1 MPECTSPSPRYSV
14 LSKETLDRIRKR
26 MSFFRQFL
34 GCGNSMQRSPVR
46 FTLTSSCKQI
56 QLKAWR
62 VDWDGLPP
70 DRSLC
75 TGAPWETEIVLPR
88 CDSSVWLNVC
98 CHIRYLSS
106 FRKRSWPIG
115 VEHSTGFDLQFVWKN
130 FDKWGKTAPSPH
142 DGRKLD
148 ERPLLQNL
156 EAAKG
161 QWKMLMKLVQSLP
174 VIEALQPYFS
184 WGLNLLSD
192 LTAMCV
198 FCLVIVPLAF
208 RWKMPKVWG
217 GNMGLRWLVSY
228 NMIQYELLKY
238 KLYYTI

>member
-1 MPECTSPSPRYSV
+1 
-14 LSKETLDRIRKR
+14 

-34 GCGNSMQRSPVR
+34 GCGNSMQRAPMR

-62 VDWDGLPP
+62 VDWNGLPP

-115 VEHSTGFDLQFVWKN
+115 VEHSAGFELQFVWKN

-148 ERPLLQNL
+148 ERPL
-156 EAAKG
+156 EESWSSKG
-161 QWKMLMKLVQSLP
+161 SVKDADETCSITSSDWSL
-174 VIEALQPYFS
+174 ACSFFS

-192 LTAMCV
+192 LTAMRE
-198 FCLVIVPLAF
+198 FCFLIVPLAF
-208 RWKMPKVWG
+208 RGRCRKCEGVIWG
-217 GNMGLRWLVSY
+217 
-228 NMIQYELLKY
+228 
-238 KLYYTI
+238 

>member
-1 MPECTSPSPRYSV
+1 MPECTWDLCPRYSV

-88 CDSSVWLNVC
+88 CDRCDSSVWLNAC

-115 VEHSTGFDLQFVWKN
+115 VEHSTGIDLQTLSEQTLRNEARQHHRLMMEESLMKGHFFRILKQQRVSERCWWNFFNHFQWLKPCSHIFHEASISWVTWQQCVNFVWWSCRLLLGGRCRKCEGVI
-130 FDKWGKTAPSPH
+130 WGY
-142 DGRKLD
+142 G
-148 ERPLLQNL
+148 
-156 EAAKG
+156 
-161 QWKMLMKLVQSLP
+161 
-174 VIEALQPYFS
+174 
-184 WGLNLLSD
+184 D
-192 LTAMCV
+192 L
-198 FCLVIVPLAF
+198 
-208 RWKMPKVWG
+208 
-217 GNMGLRWLVSY
+217 
-228 NMIQYELLKY
+228 
-238 KLYYTI
+238 

>member
-1 MPECTSPSPRYSV
+1 MGPYVRGT
-14 LSKETLDRIRKR
+14 LSWAKRLWIGFASAWVFSGSSLDADP
-26 MSFFRQFL
+26 
-34 GCGNSMQRSPVR
+34 SMQRSPMR

-115 VEHSTGFDLQFVWKN
+115 VEHSTGFELQFVWKN

-148 ERPLLQNL
+148 ERPLEESWSSKGSVKDADETCSITSSDWSL
-156 EAAKG
+156 AAIFF
-161 QWKMLMKLVQSLP
+161 MRPQSPEWPDSNAWILFGDR
-174 VIEALQPYFS
+174 AACF
-184 WGLNLLSD
+184 
-192 LTAMCV
+192 
-198 FCLVIVPLAF
+198 
-208 RWKMPKVWG
+208 
-217 GNMGLRWLVSY
+217 
-228 NMIQYELLKY
+228 
-238 KLYYTI
+238 

>member
-1 MPECTSPSPRYSV
+1 
-14 LSKETLDRIRKR
+14 
-26 MSFFRQFL
+26 
-34 GCGNSMQRSPVR
+34 MQRSPMR

-115 VEHSTGFDLQFVWKN
+115 VEHSTGIDLQTLSE
-130 FDKWGKTAPSPH
+130 KTLRNEARQHHRLMMEESLMKGH
-142 DGRKLD
+142 LK
-148 ERPLLQNL
+148 NL

-192 LTAMCV
+192 LTAMRE

-208 RWKMPKVWG
+208 RGRCRKCEGVIWG
-217 GNMGLRWLVSY
+217 YGDL
-228 NMIQYELLKY
+228 
-238 KLYYTI
+238 